1 MLSIPGNQKKLHGPT
16 IKLQNAQV
24 LVEWP
29 KRLIL
34 TWCAPVPAQ
43 ILETWVAKNPIDIF
57 VRVVKSQ
64 SSMRLNGITVH
75 ESLMSISLPKR
86 RGCCYQTQG
95 IGGGT
100 SHYWLLPR
108 TGQMILQLCGSRLR
122 REPGKS
128 SNVGPTNHRRH
139 IIYIYIYTVIHIIYI
154 YIYTIYDIY
163 IYIYYI
169 LYIYDYIIIQFKW
182 WLVSHAV
189 PPLGIWRGVN
199 WTYEDPMSCWW
210 EWQYKP
216 SKIGIPLSTSI
227 TSTTKE
233 WNIAINTGDLIWT
246 SI

>member
-1 MLSIPGNQKKLHGPT
+1 MG
-16 IKLQNAQV
+16 
-24 LVEWP
+24 
-29 KRLIL
+29 
-34 TWCAPVPAQ
+34 
-43 ILETWVAKNPIDIF
+43 
-57 VRVVKSQ
+57 SQ
-64 SSMRLNGITVH
+64 SMNLSCQ
-75 ESLMSISLPKR
+75 SACPKR

-108 TGQMILQLCGSRLR
+108 TGQMIPQLCGSRLR

-139 IIYIYIYTVIHIIYI
+139 IRYIYIYCHTHNI
-154 YIYTIYDIY
+154 YIYTHDIWYTY
-163 IYIYYI
+163 IYIIWYI
-169 LYIYDYIIIQFKW
+169 YYIYDYIIIQFKW
-182 WLVSHAV
+182 WLVSHAL